1 MLSFLREQGSE
12 KLSTQKSNTAAG
24 QTDSDAAKDAQAQG
38 SSQEYLT
45 VAAQNKNVRK
55 STMLV
60 AVLFGIGLLSLW
72 FMIKKSAPQTASASA
87 DGVQETQI
95 STAIARLTGVSS
107 EMFSRMDQIVNKF
120 YEFSNVLQ
128 VQVNELVK
136 NPFEVEFFLSR
147 VKEKVDSQKNDIDI
161 DSEIIRQERVR
172 QKAKDLQLLTICQS
186 EQGNCCMIN
195 DKILYEGDSIKEFG
209 IAQIGDKFVKL
220 EWREPKSER
229 ETSETQSQGIE
240 IILKLSE

>member
-12 KLSTQKSNTAAG
+12 KLSTQKSDVASG
-24 QTDSDAAKDAQAQG
+24 QTDSDATKDALTQG
-38 SSQEYLT
+38 SCQEYLT

-60 AVLFGIGLLSLW
+60 AVLFGIGLVSLW
-72 FMIKKSAPQTASASA
+72 FMIKKSTPQAASASTDDA
-87 DGVQETQI
+87 QETQI
-95 STAIARLTGVSS
+95 SAAIARLTGVSS

-136 NPFEVEFFLSR
+136 NPFELEIFLSR

-161 DSEIIRQERVR
+161 DSEIIRQERIR

-195 DKILYEGDSIKEFG
+195 DKILYEGDSIKEFR
-209 IAQIGDKFVKL
+209 IAQIGNKFVKL
-220 EWREPKSER
+220 EWREPKGEH